1 MVLGD
6 VQTVL
11 RLTHCGT
18 RSKDVGQTV
27 EVVNLRA
34 PNVLNCFSG
43 GINRTTELACNN
55 DFLDIQV
62 LFRIN
67 AALER
72 LFSELPCVGR
82 RCPDYRRLVSFKNK
96 EQAFAWKRTAPD
108 AQRAEVLRADYVGT
122 ADIEREVE
130 RMHIA
135 VSRTD
140 TDLPEPAALGVL
152 EFIEVLLCER
162 AHCGNACGA
171 GRGRNEYDVLLGH
184 RRQLAEE
191 RTDTLC
197 IALGFLVDKGKF
209 LNILEGFDVLGLY
222 ACLVK

>member
-11 RLTHCGT
+11 RFAHCGT

-34 PNVLNCFSG
+34 PDILDRFSCG
-43 GINRTTELACNN
+43 FNRAAQFACNN

-72 LFSELPCVGR
+72 LFSKLPCVGR
-82 RCPDYRRLVSFKNK
+82 RRPDYCRLIGFQNEK
-96 EQAFAWKRTAPD
+96 QAFAGKRTSPD

-130 RMHIA
+130 R
-135 VSRTD
+135 VT
-140 TDLPEPAALGVL
+140 
-152 EFIEVLLCER
+152 
-162 AHCGNACGA
+162 
-171 GRGRNEYDVLLGH
+171 
-184 RRQLAEE
+184 
-191 RTDTLC
+191 
-197 IALGFLVDKGKF
+197 
-209 LNILEGFDVLGLY
+209 
-222 ACLVK
+222 